1 MFFRF
6 LCRFHENNCLN
17 EGRLLV
23 SNKIASLFHNAIDLK
38 KAWFR
43 LGSILSDDLC
53 NCLTLCFERQTG
65 LEPATCG
72 LGSRRS
78 AN

>member
-1 MFFRF
+1 MVFRF
-6 LCRFHENNCLN
+6 LCRFHKN
-17 EGRLLV
+17 GRLDGGLLLL
-23 SNKIASLFHNAIDLK
+23 SNKIASLLHNAIDLK

-43 LGSILSDDLC
+43 LGSILSDDLR